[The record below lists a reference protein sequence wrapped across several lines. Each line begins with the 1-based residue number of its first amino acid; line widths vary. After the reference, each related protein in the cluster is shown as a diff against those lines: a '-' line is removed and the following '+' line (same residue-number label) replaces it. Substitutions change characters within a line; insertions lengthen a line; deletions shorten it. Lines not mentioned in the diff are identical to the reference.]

1 MKRFALRAV
10 LFALPILTLLIL
22 LEPLWERAFE
32 GRTKDYVSAMERIA
46 EGGPYSLIVFGD
58 SHAARAIADDL
69 LPSSVADASY
79 GSDSF
84 SDIYLKL
91 RFLETEDS
99 LPDAILLEVDA
110 NMFACYRTSSN
121 NRGAVRRLVPIEH
134 FAEVYGEAPSPLLA
148 RLQTRFPLLAKENR
162 SSLALYGI
170 EWLERT
176 LLGRTEEQPVGAET
190 SSTWARMTE
199 AEKRTSAENRVR
211 RQFRDRGADPMMIDA
226 FVRVTSF
233 CETRGVAVLGIRYPL
248 SDIYDDLVGA
258 ERQAEIDRLLEHAG
272 IRESLDLTRR
282 FAGRDDLFLNQDHVT
297 AEAANLLTEEIL
309 EVVLPALRD
318 RSRSSTA
325 DLSEPRVG
333 GHRQA
338 RLR

>member
-22 LEPLWERAFE
+22 FGPLWERAFE
-32 GRTKDYVSAMERIA
+32 GRSKAYVSAMEKIA

-69 LPSSVADASY
+69 LPSHVADASY

-91 RFLETEDS
+91 RFLEAQDA

-134 FAEVYGEAPSPLLA
+134 FAEAYGKAPSPLLA
-148 RLQTRFPLLAKENR
+148 RLHRRFPLLAKENR
-162 SSLALYGI
+162 SNLALYGI

-176 LLGRTEEQPVGAET
+176 VLGRTEEQPIDAET
-190 SSTWARMTE
+190 SSSWMRMTE
-199 AEKRTSAENRVR
+199 AKKRASAEDRVR
-211 RQFRDRGADPMMIDA
+211 RQFRDRGADPTMIHA
-226 FVRVTSF
+226 FVQVTTF
-233 CETRGVAVLGIRYPL
+233 CAARGVAVLAVRYPL
-248 SDIYDDLVGA
+248 SDVYVDLVGP
-258 ERQAEIDRLLEHAG
+258 ERQAEIERLTEHAD
-272 IRESLDLTRR
+272 IRESIDLTRR
-282 FAGRDDLFLNQDHVT
+282 FAGRDDLFLNQDHLT
-297 AEAANLLTEEIL
+297 AEAGAILTEEIL
-309 EVVLPALRD
+309 EVVLPALSD
-318 RSRSSTA
+318 WSQSSIA
-325 DLSEPRVG
+325 DSP
-333 GHRQA
+333 
-338 RLR
+338 